1 MKRHILF
8 ASIFAMAIA
17 FCACSSNNE
26 PPTPTTQDEI
36 EAAWPDLYEV
46 TEAGTFVKVMR
57 DTTGMFIMGDDNSSE
72 ANEAPAHVV
81 KFSKSYYI
89 GMLEVTQ
96 AQWTAIM
103 GSNPSDIKGDNL
115 PVNNIKYSDATKFIE
130 KLNEKTGLTFRLPT
144 EAEWEYAAMGGKLS
158 QGYTYSGSNN
168 VDEVAWYAGNSNDNL
183 QPGGLKKANELGIY
197 DMTGNVAEW
206 CQDRCTAYKATEQT
220 DPIGK
225 TGGYAVRGGRFD
237 DTTNGTN
244 YLRCKARLGMEKSC
258 KFYNLGL
265 RLLLEEPKAAQ

>member
-17 FCACSSNNE
+17 FGACSSNNE

-46 TEAGTFVKVMR
+46 AEVGTFVKVMR
-57 DTTGMFIMGDDNSSE
+57 DTTGMFIMGDDNSTE

-115 PVNNIKYSDATKFIE
+115 PVNNIKYSDATNFIE

-197 DMTGNVAEW
+197 DMSGNVAEW
-206 CQDRCTAYKATEQT
+206 CKDHCNAYKATEQT
-220 DPIGK
+220 DPVGK

-237 DTTNGTN
+237 DTTNGAN
-244 YLRCKARLGMEKSC
+244 YLRCKARLGMEKNN

-265 RLLLEEPKAAQ
+265 RLLLEEPKSAQ

>member
-17 FCACSSNNE
+17 FGACSSNNE

-46 TEAGTFVKVMR
+46 TEVGTFVKVMR
-57 DTTGMFIMGDDNSSE
+57 DTTGMFIMGDDNSTE

-115 PVNNIKYSDATKFIE
+115 PVNNIKYSDATNFIE

-197 DMTGNVAEW
+197 DMSGNVAEW
-206 CQDRCTAYKATEQT
+206 CQDRCNAYKATEQT
-220 DPIGK
+220 DPVGK

-237 DTTNGTN
+237 DTTNGAN
-244 YLRCKARLGMEKSC
+244 YLRCKARLGMEKNN

-265 RLLLEEPKAAQ
+265 RLLLEEPKTAQ

>member
-8 ASIFAMAIA
+8 ASIFAFAIA

-168 VDEVAWYAGNSNDNL
+168 VDEVAWYADNSNDNL

-220 DPIGK
+220 DPVGK

-244 YLRCKARLGMEKSC
+244 YLRCKARLGMEKNS

-265 RLLLEEPKAAQ
+265 RLLLEEPKTAQ

>member
-17 FCACSSNNE
+17 FGACSSNNE

-46 TEAGTFVKVMR
+46 AEVGTFVKVMR
-57 DTTGMFIMGDDNSSE
+57 DTTGMFIMGDDNSTE

-130 KLNEKTGLTFRLPT
+130 KLNEKTGLAFRLPT

-206 CQDRCTAYKATEQT
+206 CKDRCATYKASEQT
-220 DPIGK
+220 DPEGK

-244 YLRCKARLGMEKSC
+244 YLRCKARLGMEKSN

-265 RLLLEEPKAAQ
+265 RLLLEEPKTAQ